1 MQKGKL
7 LTALAAI
14 AVDVVGFCADVLPR
28 PELLAK
34 VASGEIA
41 EARAS
46 WWGWNAED
54 ATAPLQSAID
64 SRVPTLIVDKMESPW
79 VVRPL
84 KGVSNQRIVFEK
96 GVEVVAKKDE
106 FKGLHECLLTYE
118 CATNITLVGHGA
130 TFRMH
135 RADYDAK
142 PYRKGEW
149 RHCLKFLSSANIV
162 VEGLTLEESGGDGIY
177 VGEIG
182 EGKQSWHLPC
192 RDVVIRGCRCVRNYR
207 QGISVISVDGLLI
220 ENSDLSDTAGTPPA
234 AGIDF
239 EPNNHAQMLRRCVVR
254 NCTLDRNQGTGVEIV
269 PGNLDSR
276 SDPIDIAIENCLMRG
291 DRKGVCYIV
300 NGSRKK
306 PGYPTGTINVSNCLI
321 SNTTDRAGIDVWN
334 NPAGSVAMRFRG
346 CRVIDC
352 RRDDPSGPDVF
363 LGSIRSPVITD
374 EIDLG
379 DLFVRQCVDRP
390 WLNDFA
396 KNPSGIR
403 PRSIVGEV
411 TVEDAHGRVTR
422 HSFKKDEDFACPS
435 VRGKFDRSRFRI
447 GCFSFNEPAQTL
459 QHIAEAKDAGL
470 DYVGGGIDLGKCP
483 VMDDF
488 ARYGLN
494 VNGHFLPRVVGNT
507 PARGTDALRA
517 KFPRETLAKM
527 LDEFNAKHRHSAIE
541 MMNICDEPPAQSM
554 EFIGDVVRLMK
565 EKCPDVLAYV
575 NLYPSYAFTSKNG
588 QDAIKKQ
595 LGCATYKEY
604 IEEYCRKVPTHF
616 IAYDHYPMASTPER
630 TRKAMPRWYGNLKVV
645 ADACRATGRDLW
657 VGPQVN
663 TLFGTAPLT
672 ENNLRYQAFSSMAF
686 GAVTLTWACWT
697 YGWGTNQVMEADG
710 TLTCQYPKLKKVN
723 AEIHRIAEEYM
734 KYRNAATH
742 FVGFSGEREAL
753 SKYGIKPV
761 ERLDASG
768 VTGLAAEDGSAL
780 VIGEMT
786 PRGGGPANALF
797 IYAADDC
804 ADERRAEHVVSF
816 ASERRPVVFG
826 PDGRREI
833 EAAGSGRWRLTLA
846 DNSCALIVMKEK

>member
-1 MQKGKL
+1 MQNGKL
-7 LTALAAI
+7 LTALAAF
-14 AVDVVGFCADVLPR
+14 VVGACLFADVPPQPALIAR
-28 PELLAK
+28 
-34 VASGEIA
+34 VASGELS

-54 ATAPLQSAID
+54 ATASLQAAIA
-64 SRVPTLIVDKMESPW
+64 SGAATVTVERMEGPW

-84 KGVSNQRIVFEK
+84 RGASNQRIVFER
-96 GVEVVAKKDE
+96 GVEVVAKKGE
-106 FKGLHECLLTYE
+106 FMGLTDCLLAYDR
-118 CATNITLVGHGA
+118 ATNVVLSGYGA
-130 TFRMH
+130 TLRMH
-135 RADYDAK
+135 RADYDAA
-142 PYRKGEW
+142 PYKKGEW
-149 RHCLKFLSSANIV
+149 RHCLKLLSSQNVV

-182 EGKQSWHLPC
+182 ERASSWKLPC
-192 RDVVIRGCRCVRNYR
+192 RDIMIRDCRCVRNYR
-207 QGISVISVDGLLI
+207 QGISVISVDGFLV
-220 ENSDLSDTAGTPPA
+220 ENTEMSDTSGTAPQ

-239 EPNNHAQMLRRCVVR
+239 EPNHRDQVLRRCILR
-254 NCTLDRNQGTGVEIV
+254 NCDLDRNKGSGVEIV
-269 PGNLDSR
+269 IASLDAR
-276 SDPIDIAIENCLMRG
+276 SEPVDIAIENCRMR
-291 DRKGVCYIV
+291 DDKKGLAYIV
-300 NGSRKK
+300 QGKRIN
-306 PGYPTGTINVSNCLI
+306 GYPTGRISVDRCVI
-321 SNTTDRAGIDVWN
+321 SNTTCRAGIDVWN
-334 NPAGSVAMRFRG
+334 KPADSVALRFSD
-346 CRVIDC
+346 CKVLDC
-352 RRDDPSGPDVF
+352 RREQPEEPDVF
-363 LGSIRSPVITD
+363 LGSIRSFAVTD
-374 EIDLG
+374 GIDLG
-379 DLFVRQCVDRP
+379 NLFVRQCVDRP

-396 KNPSGIR
+396 KNPCGIR
-403 PRSIVGEV
+403 PRAITGTV
-411 TVEDAHGRVTR
+411 TVEDAKGRVTR
-422 HSFKKDEDFACPS
+422 HVFGADTKGGET
-435 VRGKFDRSRFRI
+435 FDRTKFRI
-447 GCFSFNEPAQTL
+447 GCFSFNPPAQTP
-459 QHIAEAKDAGL
+459 QHVAEAKACGL
-470 DYVGGGIDLGKCP
+470 DYVGGGIDYGKCP
-483 VMDDF
+483 VMDEL
-488 ARYGLN
+488 AAQGLA

-517 KFPRETLAKM
+517 KFPKDELERM
-527 LDEFNAKHRHSAIE
+527 LDEFNAKYRHPAIA
-541 MMNICDEPPAQSM
+541 MMNICDEPPAQSF

-565 EKCPDVLAYV
+565 EKCPGVLAYV
-575 NLYPSYAFTSKNG
+575 NLYPSYARVSGSGADVEKS
-588 QDAIKKQ
+588 Q
-595 LGCATYKEY
+595 LGCANYADY
-604 IEEYCRKVPTHF
+604 IAEYCRKVPTHF

-710 TLTCQYPKLKKVN
+710 TLTCQYSKLKKVN

-761 ERLDASG
+761 EWLDASG

-786 PRGGGPANALF
+786 PRDGRGPANALF

-833 EAAGSGRWRLTLA
+833 EAAGIGRWRLTLA